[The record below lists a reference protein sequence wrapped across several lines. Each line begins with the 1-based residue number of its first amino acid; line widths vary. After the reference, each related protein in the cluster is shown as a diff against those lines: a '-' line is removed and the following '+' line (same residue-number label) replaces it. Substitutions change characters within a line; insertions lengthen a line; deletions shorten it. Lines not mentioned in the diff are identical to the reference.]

1 MAAVKPCEVH
11 LMGAFFRRSYLPMR
25 LPHVAA
31 ASQPAVRAQRDPEPL
46 GPSQVSAGR
55 QRMQEGAGGK
65 GCPHMRRRDASG
77 TAVQGRLN

>member
-25 LPHVAA
+25 LPHVTAA
-31 ASQPAVRAQRDPEPL
+31 FKPAVRAQRDSEPF

-55 QRMQEGAGGK
+55 RRVQEGAGGK
-65 GCPHMRRRDASG
+65 GCPHMWRDASG
-77 TAVQGRLN
+77 TAVQGQLN